1 MLEFLQVGSRLLAAG
16 EEAGHATDEHTSGH
30 STSTTHA
37 AEGDHKGDHK
47 GDHGL
52 SFTGL
57 GVYLAIVLAILFAW
71 TVSMRKGL
79 NGRFFTKW
87 TTQWTEH
94 MYVFVENMAV
104 GIIGARGRR
113 YMPFLVTLWLIIFI
127 GNIVSLFFPSS
138 VTGDLSFNL
147 AMALIVVGYVQWEG
161 IKQNGLFGH
170 IAHFA
175 GPKLPL
181 ALAVLITPMIFIV
194 ELLSETMKNVSLSLR
209 LYGNIDGGHKAVVA
223 MNDLGKHIA
232 NIGGFDVNIP
242 IGMFLMPIKLLTCI
256 VQAMIFTLLFCVY
269 VSMVTHDEHHGDE
282 HGHDHGHDHG
292 NDHGHGRHGH
302 G

>member
-16 EEAGHATDEHTSGH
+16 EEAGHATDEHASEH

-37 AEGDHKGDHK
+37 VEGDHKGDH
-47 GDHGL
+47 GAHGL
-52 SFTGL
+52 SFAGV
-57 GVYLAIVLAILFAW
+57 GVYLAIVLALIFGW

-79 NGRFFTKW
+79 NGRYFTKW

-94 MYVFVENMAV
+94 MYVFIENMAV

-113 YMPFLVTLWLIIFI
+113 YMPFLVTLWLVIFF

-161 IKQNGLFGH
+161 IRQNGLFGH

-181 ALAVLITPMIFIV
+181 VLAVLIT
-194 ELLSETMKNVSLSLR
+194 SETMKNVSLSLR

-232 NIGGFDVNIP
+232 NIGGFDVNVP

-269 VSMVTHDEHHGDE
+269 VSMVTHDEHHGDD
-282 HGHDHGHDHG
+282 HGHDHGHGEPAHA
-292 NDHGHGRHGH
+292 
-302 G
+302 

>member
-1 MLEFLQVGSRLLAAG
+1 MMEFLQVGSRLLAAG
-16 EEAGHATDEHTSGH
+16 EEAGHATDEHASEH

-37 AEGDHKGDHK
+37 VEGDHKGDH
-47 GDHGL
+47 GAHGL
-52 SFTGL
+52 SFAGV
-57 GVYLAIVLAILFAW
+57 GVYLAIVLALIFGW

-79 NGRFFTKW
+79 NGRYFTKW

-94 MYVFVENMAV
+94 MYVFVENVAV

-113 YMPFLVTLWLIIFI
+113 YMPFLVTLWLVIFF

-138 VTGDLSFNL
+138 ITGDLSFNL

-161 IKQNGLFGH
+161 IRQNGLFGH

-181 ALAVLITPMIFIV
+181 VLAVLITPMIFVV

-232 NIGGFDVNIP
+232 NIGGFDVNVP

-269 VSMVTHDEHHGDE
+269 VSMVTHDEHHGD
-282 HGHDHGHDHG
+282 DR
-292 NDHGHGRHGH
+292 DHGHGEPAHA
-302 G
+302 

>member
-1 MLEFLQVGSRLLAAG
+1 VKKRGTQR
-16 EEAGHATDEHTSGH
+16 TNTRPNIPRPRPTRY

-37 AEGDHKGDHK
+37 VEGDHKGDH
-47 GDHGL
+47 GAHGL
-52 SFTGL
+52 SFAGV
-57 GVYLAIVLAILFAW
+57 GVYLAIVLALIFGW

-79 NGRFFTKW
+79 NGRYFTKW

-94 MYVFVENMAV
+94 MYVFIENMAV

-113 YMPFLVTLWLIIFI
+113 YMPFLVTLWLVIFF

-161 IKQNGLFGH
+161 IRQNGLFGHIAHLFGH

-181 ALAVLITPMIFIV
+181 VLAVLITPMIFVV

-232 NIGGFDVNIP
+232 NIGGFDVNVP

-269 VSMVTHDEHHGDE
+269 VSMVTHDEHHGDD
-282 HGHDHGHDHG
+282 HGHDHGHGEPAHA
-292 NDHGHGRHGH
+292 
-302 G
+302 